1 MSNKYVI
8 YKAFEKLVK
17 YCEIEKFKGWDPYDG
32 LNSRLFRLLQLHHS
46 KFFRQ
51 AIIQF
56 NKKSPINFRPI
67 FLIPKQENPK
77 GLALFLTAYCN
88 LYKVNPNLKTIEIIN
103 KLAYH
108 LIELQ
113 SKGYSGACWGY
124 NFDWQSRAF
133 FLPKGT
139 PTVVATSFAAYSLLD
154 AYDITKNKD
163 FLEAAISSKN
173 FVINDLNRTPYNK
186 NGFIF
191 SYSPKDKSVVFNAS
205 LLGSR
210 LLARIYSYT
219 NEADLL
225 AIAKDSVIACI
236 KEQNPDGSWYYGGMS
251 IQKWI
256 DSFHT
261 GYNIESLY
269 DYQKYSGDENFKTT
283 IEKGLN
289 FYKNN
294 FFLEDGTPKY
304 YHCKTYPVDPHA
316 LAQYIRTMYI
326 TGCLQHEKKN
336 IEKSLFWVIKHM
348 QSSKGYFYYHKEKYY
363 TIKTPYMRWIQAWMT
378 YGISH
383 YLLNEKDHGTL

>member
-1 MSNKYVI
+1 MNTILASFNNLKT
-8 YKAFEKLVK
+8 
-17 YCEIEKFKGWDPYDG
+17 YCEIEQFTGWDPYDG
-32 LNSRLFRLLQLHHS
+32 LNSRLFTFLQLHRS
-46 KFFRQ
+46 KFFRL

-56 NKKSPINFRPI
+56 NKKSPINFRRL
-67 FLIPKQENPK
+67 FLIPKGENPK

-88 LYKVNPNLKTIEIIN
+88 LYKIEPNQKTLEIIN
-103 KLAYH
+103 KLAYR

-113 SKGYSGACWGY
+113 SEGYSGACWGY

-133 FLPKGT
+133 FLPKKT
-139 PTVVATSFAAYSLLD
+139 PTVVATSFVAYSLLD
-154 AYDITKNKD
+154 AFEITKNKD
-163 FLEAAISSKN
+163 FLQTAISSKS
-173 FVINDLNRTPYNK
+173 FVINNLNRTPFK
-186 NGFIF
+186 SGFIF

-219 NEADLL
+219 NERELL
-225 AIAKDSVIACI
+225 TLAKESVIACVE
-236 KEQNPDGSWYYGGMS
+236 EQNPDGSWYYGGMD

-261 GYNIESLY
+261 GYNLESLY
-269 DYQKYSGDENFKTT
+269 DYQKYSCDETFKSN

-294 FFLEDGTPKY
+294 FFLKNGTPKY
-304 YHCKTYPVDPHA
+304 YHNKIYPIDPHA

-326 TGCLQHEKKN
+326 TGNLQQEKAN
-336 IEKSLFWVIKHM
+336 IEKSLLWTIKNM
-348 QSSKGYFYYHKEKYY
+348 QSPKGYFYYHKKKNY
-363 TIKTPYMRWIQAWMT
+363 TIKIPYMRWIQAWMM

-383 YLLNEKDHGTL
+383 YLLANKEHGSL

>member
-1 MSNKYVI
+1 MSNQSDI
-8 YKAFEKLVK
+8 NNSFEKLIK
-17 YCEIEKFKGWDPYDG
+17 YCEKEQFAGWDPYDG
-32 LNSRLFRLLQLHHS
+32 LNSRLFRFLQLHRS
-46 KFFRQ
+46 KFFRL
-51 AIIQF
+51 AITQF

-67 FLIPKQENPK
+67 FLIPKGENPT
-77 GLALFLTAYCN
+77 GIALFLTAYCN
-88 LYKVNPNLKTIEIIN
+88 LYKIKSDPKTLEIIN
-103 KLAYH
+103 KLAYR

-133 FLPKGT
+133 FLPKQT
-139 PTVVATSFAAYSLLD
+139 PTVVATSFAVYSLLD

-163 FLEAAISSKN
+163 FLETAVSSKN
-173 FVINDLNRTPYNK
+173 FVVNDLNRTPYK

-219 NEADLL
+219 SETELL
-225 AIAKDSVIACI
+225 SLAKASVAACVE
-236 KEQNPDGSWYYGGMS
+236 EQNSDGSWRYGGMD

-261 GYNIESLY
+261 GYNLESLY
-269 DYQKYSGDENFKTT
+269 DYQRYSGDETFKTS
-283 IEKGLN
+283 IEKGLD

-326 TGCLQHEKKN
+326 AGRLQQEKAN
-336 IEKSLFWVIKHM
+336 IEKSLLWTIKHM
-348 QSSKGYFYYHKEKYY
+348 QSPQGYFYYHIEKNY
-363 TIKTPYMRWIQAWMT
+363 TIKIPYIRWIQAWMM

-383 YLLNEKDHGTL
+383 YLLIEKEYGTL

>member
-1 MSNKYVI
+1 MSNNIINKS
-8 YKAFEKLVK
+8 FEKLVK
-17 YCEIEKFKGWDPYDG
+17 YCEIQQFAGWDPYDG
-32 LNSRLFRLLQLHHS
+32 LNSFLFRFLQLHRS
-46 KFFRQ
+46 KFFRLL
-51 AIIQF
+51 IIQF
-56 NKKSPINFRPI
+56 NKKSPINFRPV
-67 FLIPKQENPK
+67 FLISKSENPK

-88 LYKVNPNLKTIEIIN
+88 LYKMASSKKTLEIIN
-103 KLAYH
+103 KLAYR

-113 SKGYSGACWGY
+113 SEGYSGACWGY

-133 FLPKGT
+133 FLPKKT
-139 PTVVATSFAAYSLLD
+139 PTVVVTSFVAYSLLD
-154 AYDITKNKD
+154 AYDITNNKD
-163 FLEAAISSKN
+163 FLETAISSKN
-173 FVINDLNRTPYNK
+173 FIVKDLKRTICK
-186 NGFIF
+186 DGFFF

-219 NEADLL
+219 YETDLL
-225 AIAKDSVIACI
+225 TLAKASVKACVE
-236 KEQNPDGSWYYGGMS
+236 KQNSDGSWYYGSMD

-269 DYQKYSGDENFKTT
+269 EYQKYSGDKSFKTN
-283 IEKGLN
+283 IEKGLD
-289 FYKNN
+289 FYRNN

-326 TGCLQHEKKN
+326 TENLQQEKAN
-336 IEKSLFWVIKHM
+336 IEKSLLWTTKHM
-348 QSSKGYFYYHKEKYY
+348 QSSKGYFYYHKGKYY
-363 TIKTPYMRWIQAWMT
+363 TIKIPYMRWIQAWMM

-383 YLLNEKDHGTL
+383 YLLIEK